1 MKRKLKLEELSVE
14 SFVVSAAD
22 AGARGTVAA
31 FAKPPRP
38 TEAQTLCQFTCLED
52 DCQPTFGQ
60 SCLPCPTAADTCFQL
75 TCFECTV

>member
-1 MKRKLKLEELSVE
+1 MKRKLRIDDLAVE
-14 SFVVSAAD
+14 SFVVSATD

-38 TEAQTLCQFTCLED
+38 TEALTACQFTCLAD

-60 SCLPCPTAADTCFQL
+60 SCLPCPSQLGTCFDL
-75 TCFECTV
+75 TCFDCTV